1 MGVAGVG
8 PLRRARYIAALAAG
22 AAAVVGAITPF
33 FVAPHAGSSLA
44 VWLDTTWVT
53 LTGTPW
59 GYLWLAREAGLVIL
73 TVALWS
79 RATRADGSILDGT
92 VEDGSDGRGYVAPIG
107 LAVVV
112 GIESWAGH
120 ASALPRGSGLAA
132 LASATHLAAAGV
144 WAGGLTVLALCL
156 IPAMRR
162 NPDAR
167 GPILATAWR
176 RFSPMAAVATVVLMA
191 TGFYES
197 GRHLP
202 DLHSL
207 VSTLYGRAVTGR
219 LLLLAVALTLAGFNT
234 LLVNPRL
241 AAPVGR
247 LLRRPVGWAPV
258 SLHRFTTVVA
268 AEVVI
273 LILAVATAALLTS
286 VPTAREIGMV
296 ASTTAPRNA
305 NVDGLF
311 VTIEQVPAGADETRL
326 IVRARS
332 TVKPEPAP
340 ISGIDVLLAG
350 PTGATTDV
358 PLSPIEPGRYEAE
371 LPRLAPGA
379 WQASVAVHRGDL
391 PDAVARTDW
400 TIDAATPQNALPL
413 EVATTVLAVLLLA
426 GLAGILSFA
435 RRHRERPAVPN
446 PLVDERTGGRR
457 A

>member
-1 MGVAGVG
+1 
-8 PLRRARYIAALAAG
+8 
-22 AAAVVGAITPF
+22 
-33 FVAPHAGSSLA
+33 
-44 VWLDTTWVT
+44 
-53 LTGTPW
+53 
-59 GYLWLAREAGLVIL
+59 VIV

-79 RATRADGSILDGT
+79 QATRAAGSVLDGIVQDGSG
-92 VEDGSDGRGYVAPIG
+92 GRVRLAPIA

-112 GIESWAGH
+112 GLESWAGH
-120 ASALPRGSGLAA
+120 ASALPRGSALAA
-132 LASATHLAAAGV
+132 LASAAHLAAAGV

-176 RFSPMAAVATVVLMA
+176 TFSPLAAVATVVLMA

-202 DLHSL
+202 DLHSF
-207 VSTLYGRAVTGR
+207 VSTLYGRAVTGK
-219 LLLLAVALTLAGFNT
+219 LLLLALALTLAGFNT

-247 LLRRPVGWAPV
+247 MLRRPIGWAPV
-258 SLHRFTTVVA
+258 SLHRFTSVVV

-286 VPTAREIGMV
+286 APTAREVEMV
-296 ASTTAPRNA
+296 ATTTAPHNA

-311 VTIEQVPAGADETRL
+311 VTIEQVPAGADQTRL
-326 IVRARS
+326 IVGARS

-340 ISGIDVLLAG
+340 ISGIDVILVAPSG
-350 PTGATTDV
+350 TTSGV
-358 PLSPIEPGRYEAE
+358 PLSPVEPDRYEAE
-371 LPRLAPGA
+371 VARLTPGA

-391 PDAVARTDW
+391 PDAVTQADW
-400 TIDAATPQNALPL
+400 TVVATSPQKALPL
-413 EVATTVLAVLLLA
+413 EVVTTILAVLLLA
-426 GLAGILSFA
+426 GLAGVVRFA
-435 RRHRERPAVPN
+435 RRHRERSMVSN
-446 PLVDERTGGRR
+446 PLVDERTGGRK